1 MSLRQIL
8 HYFTGKPVILH
19 LLPFHYFTHSI
30 LQYITENFPIHSF
43 TLNHLRTL
51 QKFSPPIT
59 LFFSTVNSP
68 TNLVIDKDLT
78 QWNNLYLTDFKNL
91 FQFKNVNI
99 QHLPDKICHFTL

>member
-30 LQYITENFPIHSF
+30 LQYITENFPIHYF
-43 TLNHLRTL
+43 TVNHLITL

-59 LFFSTVNSP
+59 LFFSTVLYCTADRCYINT
-68 TNLVIDKDLT
+68 TNISREL
-78 QWNNLYLTDFKNL
+78 
-91 FQFKNVNI
+91 
-99 QHLPDKICHFTL
+99 